1 MPDENT
7 DETYSVIYAALKHPV
22 RRRVLRMLAEED
34 LTYTQILN
42 KLDLDTGH
50 LNYYLESLG
59 ELLAKTSEGKYRLS
73 EFGIAAVDLMA
84 GIEETDHLR
93 TQTGKYWLSKRR
105 ILLLIQ
111 VLAVI
116 SLIIAALFF
125 FNVKYNSVYYHG
137 GTNRGTI
144 FLAPNGTMAN
154 NDFISIHD
162 WPINTTTENYQ
173 VSYRILIKT
182 NATLWIQL
190 VGGNTDGTYHPS
202 MDKLPSGGYLLYN
215 QTYPG
220 PYPSSEGQGIKI
232 GYFIEV
238 PISPAELGYKY
249 GNGGSPYEVRIA
261 NLGKATSPDVSR
273 ADETMPNH
281 TASIELETQYPYVKE
296 VDYPYYYHGVV
307 FIVLA
312 LITAV
317 LPYLPLLVTRTA
329 KKRRRNQKKI

>member
-1 MPDENT
+1 MPHENA

-73 EFGIAAVDLMA
+73 EFGMAAVELMA
-84 GIEETDHLR
+84 GVEETDHLR
-93 TQTGKYWLSKRR
+93 LQTGKSWLSKSRL
-105 ILLLIQ
+105 LLLIQ

-125 FNVKYNSVYYHG
+125 FNVKYNSEYYHG

-144 FLAPNGTMAN
+144 FLAPNDTMAN
-154 NDFISIHD
+154 NDFISIHAF
-162 WPINTTTENYQ
+162 PTNTTTENYQ
-173 VSYRILIKT
+173 VSYRILINT

-190 VGGNTDGTYHPS
+190 VGGNTDGASHPS

-215 QTYPG
+215 QTNPG
-220 PYPSSEGQGIKI
+220 PYPSSEYGIKI

-261 NLGKATSPDVSR
+261 NLGKATSPVVAL

-281 TASIELETQYPYVKE
+281 TASIELKTQYPYIKE
-296 VDYPYYYHGVV
+296 IDSPYYYHGVV
-307 FIVLA
+307 FLVLT

-317 LPYLPLLVTRTA
+317 LPYLPLLVTKTA
-329 KKRRRNQKKI
+329 KKRCRNQKKI